1 MSESPQV
8 LQPAWGSESSCLP
21 SARGSRAGGR
31 GSQESTLDLTS
42 GCAGSLLRPH
52 VSFFSPFFSTPL
64 NAAYFNWKVL
74 YTATYTEE

>member
-8 LQPAWGSESSCLP
+8 LQPAWGSEPSSPP
-21 SARGSRAGGR
+21 SAQGSQADGR
-31 GSQESTLDLTS
+31 CSQESTLDLTS

-52 VSFFSPFFSTPL
+52 ISFFVSFFETPL

-74 YTATYTEE
+74 STATYTEE